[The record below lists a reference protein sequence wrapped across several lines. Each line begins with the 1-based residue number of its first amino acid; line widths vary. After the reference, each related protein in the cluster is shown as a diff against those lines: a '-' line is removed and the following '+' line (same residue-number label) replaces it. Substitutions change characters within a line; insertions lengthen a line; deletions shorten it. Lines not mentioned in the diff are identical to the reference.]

1 MRPEER
7 RRQAQREAYL
17 ESLGPRERARAEDFS
32 FYSDVFPF
40 LPTNVKAYIQS
51 QLGLGSLGGP
61 ITELDL
67 TKQEL
72 AELDRIIFDSG
83 TIDPNKINYVD
94 YGVDTGKVARPG
106 VLENYVN
113 IYNKNAEKMG
123 YDSITQQDILNNPET
138 FTVEVTTKDGFE
150 TLTFDELYRRYGPN
164 ILNPT
169 GVNLGDLNDPAFN
182 LLTFLGKADYEINPQ
197 GNIVITDTFDFN
209 KPATGKYDTTK
220 GTGLGANPVYEGLRK
235 IPEKNPLASDIPVE
249 INLGT
254 EEEYKERVGKNLGGA
269 LLKYYGEK

>member
-7 RRQAQREAYL
+7 RRKAQREAYL

-61 ITELDL
+61 ITELDF
-67 TKQEL
+67 TEQEL
-72 AELDRIIFDSG
+72 AEMDRIMFEDG

-94 YGVDTGKVARPG
+94 YGVDTGKIARPG
-106 VLENYVN
+106 VFEGYVN
-113 IYNKNAEKMG
+113 QYNDVYGTN
-123 YDSITQQDILNNPET
+123 ITQQDILNNPSQYNIN
-138 FTVEVTTKDGFE
+138 VNLGDGFE
-150 TLTFDELYRRYGPN
+150 SMTFEELFRRYGPN
-164 ILNPT
+164 ILTPT
-169 GVNLGDLNDPAFN
+169 DSNLIKDLNNPAFN
-182 LLTFLGKADYEINPQ
+182 LMTFLGKADYETDPE
-197 GNIVITDTFDFN
+197 GNIVITDTFDFA
-209 KPATGKYDTTK
+209 KPTEIQQRERDKYVPKGSGK
-220 GTGLGANPVYEGLRK
+220 NFVYETLRDFT
-235 IPEKNPLASDIPVE
+235 EKNLLSSDIPVK